1 MCEIN
6 KFALV
11 VDPIRPHPPI
21 ISDSPSQ
28 IVDTT
33 DNVLITEKKSTQDLV
48 QNFDMWRN
56 FRFLYIVDV
65 EK

>member
-11 VDPIRPHPPI
+11 VDPIRPNPPI

-33 DNVLITEKKSTQDLV
+33 DNVLITEKKSTQDLA
-48 QNFDMWRN
+48 QISTQILICGEISDF
-56 FRFLYIVDV
+56 Y